1 MSNAPLPTIPQAQ
14 SDWFLSPAGR
24 YVAQWSLETADS
36 LLLDVFGLQA
46 AQVGCES
53 LDFLAHNR
61 IQHRFRSAAPGG
73 VIAPSGNTPIG
84 LQTDAAALPF
94 ESDSLDLIVLPFL
107 LEFHNNPHQVLREA
121 RRALRPEGQ
130 LLVVGFNPL
139 SLWGL
144 RNSISHALS
153 PGKTAFPWP
162 GNYLGIHRLK
172 DWLKLLD
179 FEVARGRFG
188 CYAPPCR
195 NEATFTHLHWL
206 ENAGDRWWGFAGAC
220 YAVTS
225 IKRIPG
231 MTLLTPR
238 WLGKESKVAPK
249 ASLATEQRIPKSQR
263 SQL

>member
-1 MSNAPLPTIPQAQ
+1 MSNTPSPSIVNAQAE
-14 SDWFLSPAGR
+14 WFITPAGR

-46 AQVGCES
+46 AQIGCET

-61 IQHRFRSAAPGG
+61 IQHRFRCAAPDGS
-73 VIAPSGNTPIG
+73 IIRSGNTPIG
-84 LQTDAAALPF
+84 LLTDAAALPF
-94 ESDSLDLIVLPFL
+94 ESDSLDLVVLPFL

-121 RRALRPEGQ
+121 RRVLRPEGQ
-130 LLVVGFNPL
+130 LLVIGFNPL

-144 RNSISHALS
+144 RNSISHAFS

-162 GNYLGIHRLK
+162 GHYLGMIRLK

-195 NEATFTHLHWL
+195 NEKTLNHLQWL

-220 YAVTS
+220 YALTS

-231 MTLLTPR
+231 MTLLTPS
-238 WLGKESKVAPK
+238 WLSAEKKLAAK
-249 ASLATEQRIPKSQR
+249 ASLVAEQHIPKS
-263 SQL
+263 

>member
-1 MSNAPLPTIPQAQ
+1 MSNAFSNPFSPTTRP
-14 SDWFLSPAGR
+14 DWFLTPAGR
-24 YVAQWSLETADS
+24 YMAQWSLETADS

-46 AQVGCES
+46 AQVGCQT

-61 IQHRFRSAAPGG
+61 IQHRFRCAAPGLSVDNNG
-73 VIAPSGNTPIG
+73 GNTPIG

-94 ESDSLDLIVLPFL
+94 AADSLDLLVLPFV

-121 RRALRPEGQ
+121 HRVLRPKGQ
-130 LLVVGFNPL
+130 LLVLGFNPL

-144 RNSISHALS
+144 RNSISHALA

-179 FEVARGRFG
+179 FEVARGHFG

-195 NEATFTHLHWL
+195 SERAFGHLHWL
-206 ENAGDRWWGFAGAC
+206 ELAGDRWWGFAGGC
-220 YAVTS
+220 YALTAV
-225 IKRIPG
+225 KRVAG
-231 MTLLTPR
+231 LTLLTPS
-238 WLGKESKVAPK
+238 WLTPDKKIAPK
-249 ASLATEQRIPKSQR
+249 ASLVAEQRIPKA
-263 SQL
+263 

>member
-1 MSNAPLPTIPQAQ
+1 MSNPSNSTITQTQ
-14 SDWFLSPAGR
+14 SDWFLTPAGR
-24 YVAQWSLETADS
+24 YVAQWSLETADN

-46 AQVGCES
+46 AQVGGES
-53 LDFLAHNR
+53 LDFLARNR
-61 IQHRFRSAAPGG
+61 IQHRFRCAAPGG
-73 VIAPSGNTPIG
+73 NIANSGNTPIG
-84 LQTDAAALPF
+84 LQTDATALPF
-94 ESDSLDLIVLPFL
+94 DSDSLDLVVLPFL

-121 RRALRPEGQ
+121 RRVLRPEGQ

-153 PGKTAFPWP
+153 PGKTDFPWP
-162 GNYLGIHRLK
+162 GNYLGIHRVK

-195 NEATFTHLHWL
+195 NEATFTHLQWL

-220 YAVTS
+220 YALTA

-231 MTLLTPR
+231 MTLLTPS
-238 WLGKESKVAPK
+238 WLGSESKVAPK
-249 ASLATEQRIPKSQR
+249 ASLVTEHHIPKS
-263 SQL
+263 